1 MNSPVMSL
9 STYAPTCT
17 PNYTPTTP
25 SSVLFQGDVPPSVQR
40 QIVEFSDFHLKDVD
54 FARTTGQRLALKEA
68 SVFKRPEDGK
78 LQSRLVY
85 EITVAQ
91 GKHAFYSWLSYFH
104 RTRFTQSP
112 LSSGLWPSSL
122 TSGPFIRRRYDKP
135 ATYAARRVRRVPRRR
150 VSLCRPLHIS
160 DGPLTVGGP

>member
-1 MNSPVMSL
+1 MSL
-9 STYAPTCT
+9 STYAPT
-17 PNYTPTTP
+17 PNYTPTKP

-54 FARTTGQRLALKEA
+54 FARTTGQRLALTEA

-91 GKHAFYSWLSYFH
+91 GKLPAHREAKYFG
-104 RTRFTQSP
+104 RS
-112 LSSGLWPSSL
+112 
-122 TSGPFIRRRYDKP
+122 
-135 ATYAARRVRRVPRRR
+135 AVRRIASCVR
-150 VSLCRPLHIS
+150 LAAAIIS
-160 DGPLTVGGP
+160 DI